1 MKTKIKYY
9 FFFYLVAGL
18 RIMYRL
24 ARYHYIALENELLAQ
39 KFIRRNGKNHL
50 PFPKGVLKAYRNRW
64 KPLGKKVS
72 DVYIK
77 NTFRFSGKID
87 MDIVPSDIYFS
98 VIEPILNNRSYAKS
112 YEDKARIDWIN
123 GTKHVPSIFV
133 RNINGV
139 YYHSNQQVI
148 VRDQINL
155 KKLLNGAKSIIVKKS
170 IEAHGGS
177 GIMVFDRDADD
188 NFCSDTCDV
197 LSLDFLEKTYQQ
209 DFLIQKYVDQH
220 EFYKKFNPTSL
231 NTLRVLT
238 YRSVVDNQIHVIYSY
253 LRIGGIGS
261 RVDNVKQGGI
271 AVCLNTDGYLM
282 AYGLGDS
289 PEKIYSVDGLPPFS
303 QMDRCYKIDEIWETA
318 KEIAAKQLYCRLV
331 GFDIAV
337 NASGKILH
345 IETNTSDIGME
356 GDQYVIGPLFHRF
369 TSEII
374 EYCKEKVKEVPLY
387 KLHDS

>member
-1 MKTKIKYY
+1 MRTRIKYY
-9 FFFYLVAGL
+9 FLFFLVAAGRKL
-18 RIMYRL
+18 YRV
-24 ARYHYIALENELLAQ
+24 ARYHYIGCENKLLAE
-39 KFIRRNGKNHL
+39 KFIGQNEKNQL
-50 PFPKGVLKAYRNRW
+50 PFPQDALKAYHERW

-72 DVYIK
+72 DVYLK
-77 NTFRFSGKID
+77 NTFRYSGRID

-98 VIEPILNNRSYAKS
+98 VIEPSLNNRSYAKS

-123 GTKHVPSIFV
+123 GTKHVPTIFV

-139 YYHSNQQVI
+139 YYHSNQEVI
-148 VRDQINL
+148 AKDQINL
-155 KKLLNGAKSIIVKKS
+155 AKLLKGEKSVIVKKS

-177 GIMVFDRDADD
+177 GITVFDRRDD
-188 NFCSDTCDV
+188 GHFYSDTEDV
-197 LSLDFLEKTYQQ
+197 LSLDFLERIYKQ
-209 DFLIQKYVDQH
+209 DFLVQKYVDQH
-220 EFYKKFNPTSL
+220 AFYKKFNPTSL

-238 YRSVVDNQIHVIYSY
+238 YRSVKDNEIHVVYSY

-271 AVCLNTDGYLM
+271 AVCLKPDGYLVDF
-282 AYGLGDS
+282 GLGDS
-289 PEKIYSVDGLPPFS
+289 PEKVYSVDGLPPFS
-303 QMDRCYKIDEIWETA
+303 MMDRFYKIDEIWETA

-331 GFDIAV
+331 GFDMAV
-337 NASGKILH
+337 DASGKILH

-374 EYCKEKVKEVPLY
+374 EYCTEKVREVPLY